1 MRSIAIP
8 FMLTFMAFAANAALA
23 QEENGVTRE
32 IQLGA
37 LFTSGNTEDQ
47 TLNFAG
53 SISLLQD
60 QWEYVFSLDG
70 LFTSNENDVTGQ
82 RFYAVASANY
92 EFSQNSFSLT
102 RFAHEDDRFSGFDS
116 QSDIT
121 FNYGRKLLGNIAD
134 MELTLNAGVGVRWSR
149 LNDSDFDEPIV
160 RLAGDYDW
168 NISDTASFGHQL
180 SAEAGS
186 QTNIYRSETS
196 IETQI
201 LNNLSL
207 RFSINIKHQTD
218 VPPGREK
225 TDTETSVTFVMNF

>member
-1 MRSIAIP
+1 
-8 FMLTFMAFAANAALA
+8 
-23 QEENGVTRE
+23 
-32 IQLGA
+32 
-37 LFTSGNTEDQ
+37 
-47 TLNFAG
+47 
-53 SISLLQD
+53 
-60 QWEYVFSLDG
+60 
-70 LFTSNENDVTGQ
+70 
-82 RFYAVASANY
+82 
-92 EFSQNSFSLT
+92 
-102 RFAHEDDRFSGFDS
+102 
-116 QSDIT
+116 
-121 FNYGRKLLGNIAD
+121 

-168 NISDTASFGHQL
+168 NISDTASFGQQL